1 MDLHSQVR
9 KLVNFL
15 KSHSSLMFNIAAIIT
30 QQQQQQQQT
39 NQTTD
44 STSSPESSK
53 TPRRVR
59 GAGKHL
65 LSSSSSSGAL
75 TSPLNSTASAASFY
89 QHLSN
94 TLTDPLVELTGSSEL
109 AQLYMRYRLVDA
121 ELAPKYTA
129 LQHKEVEMIKNLR
142 RLNRERVSMLHTIA
156 QSLIDYMQLQQ
167 QQQQPETTTTST
179 NETTTENGKGEE
191 TTAAQNDTAAD
202 TSANVINK
210 LRYHPIFNST
220 INFKCCACPKS
231 ILKDLAVKKIKQ
243 CQLCYGLFHGN
254 LVESKLLK
262 FTYRIF
268 SNSIIL

>member
-1 MDLHSQVR
+1 MLTPRVDLHSQVR

-30 QQQQQQQQT
+30 QQQQQQQQQQT

-65 LSSSSSSGAL
+65 ISSSSSSGAL

-94 TLTDPLVELTGSSEL
+94 TLVDPLVELTGSSEL
-109 AQLYMRYRLVDA
+109 AQLYTRHRLIDS

-129 LQHKEVEMIKNLR
+129 LQNKEVEMVKNLR
-142 RLNRERVSMLHTIA
+142 RLNRERVSMLHSIA
-156 QSLIDYMQLQQ
+156 QSLIDYMQQQ
-167 QQQQPETTTTST
+167 QQQQQQQQSETTATTTST

-191 TTAAQNDTAAD
+191 TTAAQNDTPAD

-210 LRYHPIFNST
+210 LRYHPIFNT
-220 INFKCCACPKS
+220 PINFKCCACPKS
-231 ILKDLAVKKIKQ
+231 ILKDLAIKKIKQ
-243 CQLCYGLFHGN
+243 CQLCCGLFHGN
-254 LVESKLLK
+254 LIES
-262 FTYRIF
+262 F
-268 SNSIIL
+268 

>member
-1 MDLHSQVR
+1 MLTPRVDLHSQVR

-30 QQQQQQQQT
+30 QQQQQQT

-65 LSSSSSSGAL
+65 ISSSSSSGAL

-109 AQLYMRYRLVDA
+109 AQLYTRHRLVDA
-121 ELAPKYTA
+121 ELAPKYSA
-129 LQHKEVEMIKNLR
+129 LQHKEVEMVKNLR

-167 QQQQPETTTTST
+167 QQQQPETTTST

-191 TTAAQNDTAAD
+191 TTAAQNDITAD
-202 TSANVINK
+202 TSANIINK
-210 LRYHPIFNST
+210 LRYHPIFNT
-220 INFKCCACPKS
+220 PINFKCCACPKS
-231 ILKDLAVKKIKQ
+231 ILKDLAAKKIKQ
-243 CQLCYGLFHGN
+243 CQLCCGLFHGN
-254 LVESKLLK
+254 LIES
-262 FTYRIF
+262 F
-268 SNSIIL
+268 